1 MTRTTVPA
9 STATRSIALA
19 CLAASFTLAVLAG
32 CGAKTPD
39 KVDAAT
45 AGIPVRTAPATSG
58 PASAPIGASGLIANE
73 DEMRLSFKTG
83 GIIRRIAVDE
93 GAVVRKGQ
101 LLAELELT
109 EINAQFE
116 QARQGALKA
125 ERDLERG
132 ERLHADQVI
141 SLETLQNLRTQAA
154 VARAASQAARFNLGY
169 SSIVAPQDGRVLRR
183 LAEERELVPPGQPV
197 LVLGGADRGQV
208 VRTALA
214 DREVVQVALGD
225 TARVEVDAYP
235 GRSFEARVSEVS
247 AAADPRSGLFPVE
260 LRIAPQAGI
269 TLATGLVARVD
280 ITPTAGRSG
289 SLTRMPIAALVEGR
303 GDDAV
308 VFVADKGVARKRAVK
323 VAFIAGTEVAIA
335 SGLTPGEP
343 VVTEGALYLQDGDR
357 IRIVAAPPPAAA
369 APSTT
374 PAWATKQ
381 G

>member
-1 MTRTTVPA
+1 MTRITARTMPA
-9 STATRSIALA
+9 LPLLT
-19 CLAASFTLAVLAG
+19 LAALLALGG
-32 CGAKTPD
+32 CGAKGPE
-39 KVDAAT
+39 KADAAPVGT
-45 AGIPVRTAPATSG
+45 PVRTAPATSG
-58 PASAPIGASGLIANE
+58 PASAPIATSGLVANE

-83 GIIRRIAVDE
+83 GIIRRIAVGE

-101 LLAELELT
+101 VLAELELA
-109 EINAQFE
+109 EVNAQFE
-116 QARQGALKA
+116 QAQQGALKA

-225 TARVEVDAYP
+225 MARVELDAYP

-280 ITPTAGRSG
+280 ITPGAGRSG
-289 SLTRMPIAALVEGR
+289 TLTRVPIAALVEGR
-303 GDDAV
+303 GDEAM
-308 VFVADKGVARKRAVK
+308 VFVADQGVARKRALK

-335 SGLTPGEP
+335 SGLAPGEP

-357 IRIVAAPPPAAA
+357 IRVITAPPPAAA
-369 APSTT
+369 APAAT
-374 PAWATKQ
+374 PAWAKQ

>member
-1 MTRTTVPA
+1 MTRTTSCV
-9 STATRSIALA
+9 TARTTPVLPLLT
-19 CLAASFTLAVLAG
+19 LAALVALAG

-39 KVDAAT
+39 KADAAKN
-45 AGIPVRTAPATSG
+45 GIPVRTAPATSG
-58 PASAPIGASGLIANE
+58 PASAPIGASGLIADE

-101 LLAELELT
+101 VLAELELT
-109 EINAQFE
+109 EVNAQFE

-197 LVLGGADRGQV
+197 MVLGGADRGQV

-225 TARVEVDAYP
+225 LARVEVDAYP
-235 GRSFEARVSEVS
+235 GRRFEARVSEIS

-269 TLATGLVARVD
+269 TLASGLVARVD

-308 VFVADKGVARKRAVK
+308 VFVVADGVARKRAVK
-323 VAFIAGTEVAIA
+323 VAFIAGAEVAIA
-335 SGLTPGEP
+335 SGLAPGEP

-357 IRIVAAPPPAAA
+357 VRVVAAPPPAAA
-369 APSTT
+369 VPAAT
-374 PAWATKQ
+374 PAWAQQ

>member
-1 MTRTTVPA
+1 MTRIPVL
-9 STATRSIALA
+9 IMLALT
-19 CLAASFTLAVLAG
+19 LAAMAG
-32 CGAKTPD
+32 CSAKTPETAE
-39 KVDAAT
+39 AAT
-45 AGIPVRTAPATSG
+45 EGTPVRTAPATSG
-58 PASAPIGASGLIANE
+58 PANVPIGASGLVANE

-83 GIIRRIAVDE
+83 GIIRRIAVRE

-101 LLAELELT
+101 LLAEIELA
-109 EINAQFE
+109 EVNAQFE

-154 VARAASQAARFNLGY
+154 VARAARDAAGFNLGN
-169 SSIVAPQDGRVLRR
+169 SAIVAPQDGRVLRR
-183 LAEERELVPPGQPV
+183 LAEEREMVPPGQPV
-197 LVLGGADRGQV
+197 LVLGGADRGHV

-235 GRSFEARVSEVS
+235 GRSFEARVSEIS

-260 LRIAPQAGI
+260 VRIAPQDGL
-269 TLATGLVARVD
+269 TLASGLVARVD
-280 ITPTAGRSG
+280 ITPSAGRRG
-289 SLTRMPIAALVEGR
+289 SLTRVPIAALVEGR

-335 SGLTPGEP
+335 AGLAPGEP

-357 IRIVAAPPPAAA
+357 IRVVAAPPPAAA
-369 APSTT
+369 TPAAS
-374 PAWATKQ
+374 PAWAQ
-381 G
+381 RG